1 MVSERYMYQNNHHKA
16 PQFNPLTMSDIEIEF
31 EARSLEKRDL
41 RGVYKVLK
49 HSFLGSEDVDVEDL
63 TLFLLE
69 QEFTQAYT
77 ACSVLTLKDQ
87 SELNDGI
94 LGLATIIPLKQT
106 RVSVMLVR
114 HMSNIAATDG
124 RRQLLSLLSSS
135 DSNVGLIISER
146 LIKFPPYIAEPIY
159 HYLAKD
165 VKKAQNENLP
175 YNFTHYAIIS
185 KVMVPSDPEMA
196 LIMGSMGDTY
206 LNQEEEFF
214 GPECDFMLDT
224 KMSKS
229 QGDLTETKKIMVF
242 KAEKLDKIVNIIRE
256 KLG

>member
-1 MVSERYMYQNNHHKA
+1 
-16 PQFNPLTMSDIEIEF
+16 MSDIEVEF
-31 EARSLEKRDL
+31 EARSLELTFADL
-41 RGVYKVLK
+41 GGVYKVLK
-49 HSFLGSEDVDVEDL
+49 HSFLGSEDVNVEDL

-94 LGLATIIPLKQT
+94 LGLATIIPLKET
-106 RVSVMLVR
+106 RVSGMLVP
-114 HMSNIAATDG
+114 HMLNIAATDG
-124 RRQLLSLLSSS
+124 RHQLLSLLSSS

-146 LIKFPPYIAEPIY
+146 LIKFPPYIAGPIY

>member
-1 MVSERYMYQNNHHKA
+1 MYQNNHHKA
-16 PQFNPLTMSDIEIEF
+16 SQFNPLTMSDIEIEF

-49 HSFLGSEDVDVEDL
+49 QSFLGSEDVNVEDL

-69 QEFTQAYT
+69 QESTQAYT

-87 SELNDGI
+87 GI
-94 LGLATIIPLKQT
+94 LGLATIIPLKET

-146 LIKFPPYIAEPIY
+146 LMKFPPYIAEPIY

-196 LIMGSMGDTY
+196 LIMGSMGNTY

-229 QGDLTETKKIMVF
+229 QGDLTEKKKIMVF
-242 KAEKLDKIVNIIRE
+242 KAEKLDKIVNIIRQ

>member
-1 MVSERYMYQNNHHKA
+1 
-16 PQFNPLTMSDIEIEF
+16 MSDIEVEF
-31 EARSLEKRDL
+31 VARSLELSLRDL

-49 HSFLGSEDVDVEDL
+49 HSFLGSEDVNVEDL
-63 TLFLLE
+63 TQFLLE

-87 SELNDGI
+87 DELNDGI
-94 LGLATIIPLKQT
+94 LGLATIIPLKET

-114 HMSNIAATDG
+114 HMSNIAATDAG

-146 LIKFPPYIAEPIY
+146 LMKFPPYIAEPIY

-224 KMSKS
+224 KISKS

-242 KAEKLDKIVNIIRE
+242 KAEKLEKIVNIIRE